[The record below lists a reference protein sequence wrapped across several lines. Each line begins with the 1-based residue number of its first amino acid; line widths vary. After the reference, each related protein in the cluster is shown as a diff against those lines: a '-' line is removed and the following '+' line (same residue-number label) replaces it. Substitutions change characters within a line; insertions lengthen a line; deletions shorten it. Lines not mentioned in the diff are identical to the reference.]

1 MKKYLWSKEALFF
14 IPVLVFS
21 FFLMFKTFQ
30 ITPDGNLKLALKL
43 WSDFAATIPLIR
55 SFSLGDNFPPQ
66 YPIFAGPPIRYHFL
80 FYLVV
85 GFLEKIGVRLDW
97 ALNIPSA
104 ISFFALILIIYFLAT
119 KVFKNKA
126 VGVLSIVLFLFNG
139 SFSFL
144 EFLKTHPISPNLIN
158 EIINTSEFASFGPYD
173 GRVVSAFWSLN
184 IFTNQRHLS
193 LAYAAFLLLV
203 FFLYRLIEVNK
214 KFSTK

>member
-104 ISFFALILIIYFLAT
+104 ISFFALILIIYF
-119 KVFKNKA
+119 
-126 VGVLSIVLFLFNG
+126 
-139 SFSFL
+139 
-144 EFLKTHPISPNLIN
+144 
-158 EIINTSEFASFGPYD
+158 
-173 GRVVSAFWSLN
+173 
-184 IFTNQRHLS
+184 FTN
-193 LAYAAFLLLV
+193 
-203 FFLYRLIEVNK
+203 K
-214 KFSTK
+214 KSF